1 MADGQVEIA
10 VIVDGKQIAVLNK
23 DLDNVGKTGQKASSG
38 LKTIATS
45 LGLVKVASAALN
57 VMKQS
62 LDAAIDRFDT
72 MQKFPKVM
80 SALGFSA
87 DESTA
92 SINKLSDGI
101 EGLPTKLNDVV
112 SQTQQLTAITGDLS
126 KSTDTVLALNNAF
139 LASGA
144 SAEDASRGM
153 VQYNQMLS
161 KGAVDMQSWRSL
173 QETMPLALQKTAEAM
188 GFVGQTAQLDLYNAL
203 KEGDKTFEEFNNSLI
218 ELGTGTGEL
227 AKLAKINSEGIS
239 TSFSNL
245 RNAAVK
251 GLANVLEAFD
261 DLSKEATG
269 KSIAKNLDG
278 LKSGVNT
285 TFKFITSTIKA
296 STPVVSLFI
305 STLGTTI
312 DIVKPLSPALV
323 GLAAA
328 YASLKIIQTV
338 SSFMSNQNTLL
349 DAALSS
355 GKNMV
360 IVTKAQMEAEVAKIG
375 VQKVGMAAT
384 AANNGMLTLS
394 NVLYGVLTGSISAT
408 AAATAIMTAATTA
421 LSAAITF
428 LTGPIGWIVGGIAA
442 LTTALVI
449 NNKKSKE
456 AKEKVEQETKV
467 YRDLNDSIK
476 SSRVER
482 EKSISSLDT
491 ESKVSDSLISSLS
504 ELYSQTDLTKTK
516 KADLMDIVDQ
526 LNGKFSDLNLVY
538 DEETGYLNQSID
550 LIKQKTEAYEA
561 QSKVTAYN
569 DAITENMKEQIQLE
583 TQSKQLKESISDLEE
598 QLAGRSTENRR
609 ENNIALREQQA
620 ALEETHEQE
629 KTNASEY
636 EILMQGRQDA
646 LSAYSQAESE
656 ATAAIQEAN
665 ANTSLSYD
673 MLNEAQQSAMDA
685 MRSQYQSLQETATNA
700 YDVINTKSELS
711 VSQMTE
717 NMAKN
722 QEIISQW
729 ADNIN
734 TLAERGL
741 DQGLLQQLRD
751 AGPESAAQVAALV
764 GASDAEFQKFNEV
777 ASNAGS
783 TSIEAFKTA
792 FDTDGQGISD
802 SVINLVTSAKETLS
816 SQMASA
822 DFGSIGK
829 NIPEGLVSGINEGA
843 DQAGTASENLAQKV
857 TDRFKS
863 PLGINSPSRLFNQF
877 GGYLIQ
883 GLTQGI
889 NNGNGLVNSAVNRL
903 TTTIIN
909 GMKKTV
915 TISKQTS
922 NQIPQA
928 FSSLPSQ
935 MNMVGSQAMNGL
947 ASGIRGNSGAAL
959 AAASSVASQ
968 ITARMKKAMEIHSPS
983 RIMRDEVG
991 RFIPEGVAV
1000 GIQKY
1005 ANKAFSAMDGLAN
1018 GLMRPIQPEIAA
1030 GTQNIGAMV
1039 GSSQIINNYSQSS
1052 NTSGIAGLVAQI
1064 ANRPVQATFKIG
1076 EREIVKAI
1084 AKPLQNELNEMK
1096 ELETLF
1102 KGGRLNER

>member
-80 SALGFSA
+80 SALGFST

-112 SQTQQLTAITGDLS
+112 AQTQQLTAITGDLS

-161 KGAVDMQSWRSL
+161 KGTVDMQSWRSL

-203 KEGDKTFEEFNNSLI
+203 KEGDRTFEEFNNALI

-251 GLANVLEAFD
+251 GLANVLEALD
-261 DLSKEATG
+261 DLSKAATG

-296 STPVVSLFI
+296 STPVVSLFV

-312 DIVKPLSPALV
+312 DVVKPLSPALV

-394 NVLYGVLTGSISAT
+394 NVLYGVLTGSISAS
-408 AAATAIMTAATTA
+408 AAATAIMTAATSA

-442 LTTALVI
+442 LTTVLVI

-456 AKEKVEQETKV
+456 AKEKVEQEVKA
-467 YRDLNDSIK
+467 YKDLNDSIK
-476 SSRVER
+476 NSRVER
-482 EKSISSLDT
+482 EKNIKNLET
-491 ESKVSDSLISSLS
+491 ESAISDSLIDSLAG
-504 ELYSQTDLTKTK
+504 LYAQTDLTKAK

-526 LNGKFSDLNLVY
+526 LNGKFTDLNLVY
-538 DEETGYLNQSID
+538 NEETGYLNQSID
-550 LIKQKTEAYEA
+550 LIRQKTEAYEA

-583 TQSKQLKESISDLEE
+583 SQSIALKQSIAELEE
-598 QLAGRSTENRR
+598 QLSGRSTENRR
-609 ENNIALREQQA
+609 ENNIALKEQQA
-620 ALEETHEQE
+620 ALQETHEQE
-629 KTNASEY
+629 KVNASEY

-646 LSAYSQAESE
+646 LNNYAQAEAN
-656 ATAAIQEAN
+656 ATTAIQEAN
-665 ANTSLSYD
+665 ANTTVSYD
-673 MLNEAQQSAMDA
+673 MLNEAQKTAMDS
-685 MRSQYQSLQETATNA
+685 MRQQYQSLTEAATNS

-711 VSQMTE
+711 VAQMTE
-717 NMAKN
+717 NMAQN

-729 ADNIN
+729 ATNID
-734 TLAERGL
+734 TLAKKGL
-741 DQGLLQQLRD
+741 DEGLLQQLRE

-764 GASDAEFQKFNEV
+764 GASDEEFQRFNEV
-777 ASNAGS
+777 ASNAGN
-783 TSIEAFKTA
+783 TGITAFKTA
-792 FDTDGQGISD
+792 FDVGSQEIPD
-802 SVINLVTSAKETLS
+802 SVMKIVTSAKETLNT
-816 SQMASA
+816 QMSA
-822 DFGSIGK
+822 ANFQEFGK
-829 NIPEGLVSGINEGA
+829 NVSDGASSGI
-843 DQAGTASENLAQKV
+843 DQNSGKAGDASEKLAQKV
-857 TDRFKS
+857 TDRFKA
-863 PLGINSPSRLFNQF
+863 PLGINSPSKLFNQF

-883 GLTQGI
+883 GLVQGV
-889 NNGNGLVNSAVNRL
+889 NNGNGLVNSAVNKL
-903 TTTIIN
+903 TMTIIN

-915 TISKQTS
+915 VISRQTS
-922 NQIPQA
+922 TQIPQA
-928 FSSLPSQ
+928 FAGLPNQ
-935 MNMVGSQAMNGL
+935 MASIGSQAMNGL

-959 AAASSVASQ
+959 SAAANVASQ
-968 ITARMKKAMEIHSPS
+968 ITATMKKAMEIHSPS

-1000 GIQKY
+1000 GIDKY
-1005 ANKAFSAMDGLAN
+1005 ANKAYMAMNSLSK
-1018 GLMRPIQPEIAA
+1018 GLMKPISPEIAA
-1030 GTQNIGAMV
+1030 GANHLGGLTGV
-1039 GSSQIINNYSQSS
+1039 SQIINHNYSNNNS
-1052 NTSGIAGLVAQI
+1052 NIGMIDAIVKL
-1064 ANRPVQATFKIG
+1064 ANRPAIFKHEVDKREFSRIFAEPITEQQVTRQSIIKSVRG
-1076 EREIVKAI
+1076 EV
-1084 AKPLQNELNEMK
+1084 
-1096 ELETLF
+1096 
-1102 KGGRLNER
+1102 

>member
-45 LGLVKVASAALN
+45 LGLIKVASAALN

-80 SALGFSA
+80 SALGFST

-161 KGAVDMQSWRSL
+161 KGTVDMQSWRSL

-203 KEGDKTFEEFNNSLI
+203 KEGDRTFEEFNNSLI
-218 ELGTGTGEL
+218 KLGTGTGDL

-251 GLANVLEAFD
+251 GLANVLEALD
-261 DLSKEATG
+261 DLSKAATG

-296 STPVVSLFI
+296 STPVVSLFV

-312 DIVKPLSPALV
+312 DVVKPLSPALV

-338 SSFMSNQNTLL
+338 SSFMSKQNEII
-349 DAALSS
+349 DAVLSS

-360 IVTKAQMEAEVAKIG
+360 IVTKAKMAAEVAEIG
-375 VQKVGMAAT
+375 VQKAGMVAT
-384 AANNGMLTLS
+384 AANHGMLKISTT
-394 NVLYGVLTGSISAT
+394 LYGILTGSLFTTAT
-408 AAATAIMTAATTA
+408 ATAVVTAATSA

-482 EKSISSLDT
+482 DKNISSLDT

-569 DAITENMKEQIQLE
+569 DAITENLKEQIQLE
-583 TQSKQLKESISDLEE
+583 SQSKQLKESIAELEE

-609 ENNIALREQQA
+609 ENNIALKEQQA
-620 ALEETHEQE
+620 ALEETHAQE
-629 KTNASEY
+629 TKNAEEY
-636 EILMQGRQDA
+636 KYLMQGRQDA
-646 LSAYSQAESE
+646 LTSLTEAEAIAAA
-656 ATAAIQEAN
+656 ATQEAN
-665 ANTSLSYD
+665 ANTALSYD
-673 MLNEAQQSAMDA
+673 QLKEAGKTAVDA
-685 MRSQYQSLQETATNA
+685 MREQYQSLTEAATNS
-700 YDVINTKSELS
+700 YDVINTQSELS
-711 VSQMTE
+711 VAQMTE
-717 NMAKN
+717 NMAQN

-729 ADNIN
+729 ATNID
-734 TLAERGL
+734 TLAKKGL
-741 DQGLLQQLRD
+741 DEGLLQQLRE

-764 GASDAEFQKFNEV
+764 GASDEEFQKFNEV
-777 ASNAGS
+777 ASNAG
-783 TSIEAFKTA
+783 TTGIEAFKTA

-802 SVINLVTSAKETLS
+802 SVLKLVTSAKETLT
-816 SQMASA
+816 SQMAA
-822 DFGSIGK
+822 ANFEQYGK
-829 NIPEGLVSGINEGA
+829 NVSDGASSGI
-843 DQAGTASENLAQKV
+843 DQNSGKAGDASEKLAQKV
-857 TDRFKS
+857 TDRFKA
-863 PLGINSPSRLFNQF
+863 PLGINSPSKLFNQF
-877 GGYLIQ
+877 GGYLVEGLIQ
-883 GLTQGI
+883 GL
-889 NNGNGLVNSAVNRL
+889 NNGNGLVNSAINKL
-903 TTTIIN
+903 TMTVIT

-915 TISKQTS
+915 TIAKQTA
-922 NQIPQA
+922 NQMPQA
-928 FSSLPSQ
+928 FNSLPSQ
-935 MNMVGSQAMNGL
+935 MTMVGNQAMNGL
-947 ASGIRGNSGAAL
+947 ANGIRGNSGAAL

-1000 GIQKY
+1000 GIKKY
-1005 ANKAFSAMDGLAN
+1005 ASKAFAAMDGLSE
-1018 GLMRPIQPEIAA
+1018 GLLRPISPEFAS
-1030 GTQNIGAMV
+1030 GAHNV
-1039 GSSQIINNYSQSS
+1039 GSLAASQVTNNSTNNPVSIYNQ
-1052 NTSGIAGLVAQI
+1052 GLLDGAIFQVREEADIQKIA
-1064 ANRPVQATFKIG
+1064 
-1076 EREIVKAI
+1076 KAI
-1084 AKPLQNELNEMK
+1084 KDQDEHLNPN
-1096 ELETLF
+1096 
-1102 KGGRLNER
+1102 RYPWERR

>member
-80 SALGFSA
+80 SALGFST

-161 KGAVDMQSWRSL
+161 KGTVDMQSWRSL

-203 KEGDKTFEEFNNSLI
+203 KEGDRTFEEFNNSLI
-218 ELGTGTGEL
+218 ELGTGTGDL

-251 GLANVLEAFD
+251 GLANVLEALD
-261 DLSKEATG
+261 DLSKAATG

-296 STPVVSLFI
+296 STPVVSLFV

-482 EKSISSLDT
+482 DKNISSLDT

-569 DAITENMKEQIQLE
+569 DAITENLKEQIELE
-583 TQSKQLKESISDLEE
+583 TQSKQLKESIAELEE

-629 KTNASEY
+629 KANASEY
-636 EILMQGRQDA
+636 EILMQGRQGA
-646 LSAYSQAESE
+646 LTSLTEAEAIAAA
-656 ATAAIQEAN
+656 ATQEAN
-665 ANTSLSYD
+665 ANTTLSYD
-673 MLNEAQQSAMDA
+673 QLKEAGKTAVDA
-685 MRSQYQSLQETATNA
+685 MREQYQSLTEAATNS
-700 YDVINTKSELS
+700 YDVINTQSELS
-711 VSQMTE
+711 VAQMTE
-717 NMAKN
+717 NMAQN

-729 ADNIN
+729 ATNID
-734 TLAERGL
+734 TLAKKGL
-741 DQGLLQQLRD
+741 DEGLLQQLRE

-764 GASDAEFQKFNEV
+764 GASDEEFQKFNEV
-777 ASNAGS
+777 ASNAG
-783 TSIEAFKTA
+783 TTGIEAFKTA

-802 SVINLVTSAKETLS
+802 SVLKLVTSAKETLT
-816 SQMASA
+816 SQMAA
-822 DFGSIGK
+822 ANFEQYGK
-829 NIPEGLVSGINEGA
+829 NVSDGASSGI
-843 DQAGTASENLAQKV
+843 DQNSGKAGDASEKLAQKV
-857 TDRFKS
+857 TDRFKA
-863 PLGINSPSRLFNQF
+863 PLGINSPSKLFNQF
-877 GGYLIQ
+877 GGYLVEGLIQ
-883 GLTQGI
+883 GL
-889 NNGNGLVNSAVNRL
+889 NNGNGLVNSAINKL
-903 TTTIIN
+903 TMTVIT

-915 TISKQTS
+915 TIAKQTA
-922 NQIPQA
+922 NQMPQA
-928 FSSLPSQ
+928 FNSLPSQ
-935 MNMVGSQAMNGL
+935 MTMVGNQAMNGL
-947 ASGIRGNSGAAL
+947 ANGIRGNSGAAL

-1000 GIQKY
+1000 GIKKY
-1005 ANKAFSAMDGLAN
+1005 ASKAFAAMDGLSE
-1018 GLMRPIQPEIAA
+1018 GLMRPISPELAS
-1030 GTQNIGAMV
+1030 GAHNV
-1039 GSSQIINNYSQSS
+1039 GSLAASQVTNNSTNNPVSIYNQGLLDGAIFQVREEADVQKLAKEINDL
-1052 NTSGIAGLVAQI
+1052 TTKEAG
-1064 ANRPVQATFKIG
+1064 NKGFR
-1076 EREIVKAI
+1076 R
-1084 AKPLQNELNEMK
+1084 MK
-1096 ELETLF
+1096 
-1102 KGGRLNER
+1102 

>member
-38 LKTIATS
+38 LKAIATS

-72 MQKFPKVM
+72 MKKFPKVM
-80 SALGFSA
+80 SALGFST

-161 KGAVDMQSWRSL
+161 KGTVDMQSWRSL

-203 KEGDKTFEEFNNSLI
+203 KEGDRTFEEFNNSLI
-218 ELGTGTGEL
+218 ELGTGTGDL

-251 GLANVLEAFD
+251 GLANVLEALD
-261 DLSKEATG
+261 DLSKAATG

-296 STPVVSLFI
+296 STPVVSLFV

-338 SSFMSNQNTLL
+338 SSFMANQNTLL

-482 EKSISSLDT
+482 DKNISSLDT

-569 DAITENMKEQIQLE
+569 DAITENLKEQIELE
-583 TQSKQLKESISDLEE
+583 TQSKQLKESIAELEE

-629 KTNASEY
+629 KANASEY
-636 EILMQGRQDA
+636 EILMQGRQGA
-646 LSAYSQAESE
+646 LTSLTEAEAIAAA
-656 ATAAIQEAN
+656 ATQEAN
-665 ANTSLSYD
+665 ANTALSYD
-673 MLNEAQQSAMDA
+673 QLKEAGRTAVDA
-685 MRSQYQSLQETATNA
+685 MREQYQSLTEAATNS
-700 YDVINTKSELS
+700 YDVINTQSELS
-711 VSQMTE
+711 VAQMTE
-717 NMAKN
+717 NMAQN

-729 ADNIN
+729 ATNID
-734 TLAERGL
+734 TLAKKGL
-741 DQGLLQQLRD
+741 DEGLLQQLRE

-764 GASDAEFQKFNEV
+764 GASDEEFQKFNEV
-777 ASNAGS
+777 ASNAG
-783 TSIEAFKTA
+783 TTGIEAFKTA

-802 SVINLVTSAKETLS
+802 SVMKLVTSAKETLT
-816 SQMASA
+816 SQMAA
-822 DFGSIGK
+822 ANFEQYGK
-829 NIPEGLVSGINEGA
+829 NVSDGASSGI
-843 DQAGTASENLAQKV
+843 DQNSGKAGDASEKLAQKV

-863 PLGINSPSRLFNQF
+863 PLGINSPSKLFNQF
-877 GGYLIQ
+877 GGYLVEGLIQ
-883 GLTQGI
+883 GL
-889 NNGNGLVNSAVNRL
+889 NNGNGLVNSAINKL
-903 TTTIIN
+903 TMTVIT

-915 TISKQTS
+915 TIAKQTA
-922 NQIPQA
+922 NQMPQA
-928 FSSLPSQ
+928 FNSLPSQ
-935 MNMVGSQAMNGL
+935 MTMVGNQAMNGL
-947 ASGIRGNSGAAL
+947 ANGIRGNSGAAL

-1000 GIQKY
+1000 GIKKY
-1005 ANKAFSAMDGLAN
+1005 ANKAFAAMDGLSE
-1018 GLMRPIQPEIAA
+1018 GLMRPISPELAS
-1030 GTQNIGAMV
+1030 GAHNV
-1039 GSSQIINNYSQSS
+1039 GSLAASQVTNNSTNNPVSIYNQGLLDGAIFQVREEADVQKLAKEINDL
-1052 NTSGIAGLVAQI
+1052 TTKEAG
-1064 ANRPVQATFKIG
+1064 NKGFR
-1076 EREIVKAI
+1076 R
-1084 AKPLQNELNEMK
+1084 MK
-1096 ELETLF
+1096 
-1102 KGGRLNER
+1102 

>member
-1 MADGQVEIA
+1 MSDGQVEIA
-10 VIVDGKQIAVLNK
+10 VIVDGKQVSVLNK
-23 DLDNVGKTGQKASSG
+23 DLGALEKGGQKASSG

-45 LGLVKVASAALN
+45 LGLVKVASAALG

-112 SQTQQLTAITGDLS
+112 AQTQQLTAITGDLS

-153 VQYNQMLS
+153 IQYNQMLA
-161 KGAVDMQSWRSL
+161 KGKVDMQSWRSL

-188 GFVGQTAQLDLYNAL
+188 GFVGKTAQGELYSAL
-203 KEGDKTFEEFNNSLI
+203 LNGEKTFDEFNNSLV

-227 AKLAKINSEGIS
+227 AKLAKVNSEGIS

-251 GLANVLEAFD
+251 GLANVLDSLNE
-261 DLSKEATG
+261 LSKASTG
-269 KSIAKNLDG
+269 NSIAKNLDS

-296 STPVVSLFI
+296 STPIVSAFVKV
-305 STLGTTI
+305 LGTTVNA
-312 DIVKPLSPALV
+312 VKPLTPALI
-323 GLAAA
+323 GLAAG
-328 YASLKIIQTV
+328 YAALKIIQSV
-338 SSFMSNQNTLL
+338 SSFMSAQNTIL

-355 GKNMV
+355 GKNMI
-360 IVTKAQMEAEVAKIG
+360 IVTKAQMDAEVAKIG
-375 VQKVGMAAT
+375 VQKAGTAAT

-408 AAATAIMTAATTA
+408 AAATALMTAVTSA

-428 LTGPIGWIVGGIAA
+428 LTGPIGWIVGGVAA

-449 NNKKSKE
+449 NNKKSNE
-456 AKEKVEQETKV
+456 AKEKVKEETQA

-476 SSRVER
+476 DSRVER
-482 EKSISSLDT
+482 EKSIKNLDT
-491 ESKVSDSLISSLS
+491 ESAISSSLIDNLAV
-504 ELYSQTDLTKTK
+504 LYAQTDLTKAK
-516 KADLMDIVDQ
+516 KADLADVVDQ
-526 LNGKFSDLNLVY
+526 LNNKFSDLNLVY

-550 LIKQKTEAYEA
+550 LIREKTEAYEA
-561 QSKVTAYN
+561 QAKVTAYN

-583 TQSKQLKESISDLEE
+583 SQSIQLKESIAELEE

-609 ENNIALREQQA
+609 ENNIALREQKA

-629 KTNASEY
+629 KANASDY
-636 EILMQGRQDA
+636 ETLLQGRQDA
-646 LSAYSQAESE
+646 LSAYAQAEADANS
-656 ATAAIQEAN
+656 AIQGAN
-665 ANTSLSYD
+665 ANTVLSYD
-673 MLNEAQQSAMDA
+673 MLNESQQSAMDA
-685 MRSQYQSLQETATNA
+685 MRSQYQSLQEAATNA

-734 TLAERGL
+734 TLAEKGL

-764 GASDAEFQKFNEV
+764 GASDEEFQKFNEV

-783 TSIEAFKTA
+783 TGANAFKTA

-802 SVINLVTSAKETLS
+802 SVMKLVTSAKETLS
-816 SQMASA
+816 SQMAAA

-829 NIPEGLVSGINEGA
+829 NIPEGLVSGIDSGS
-843 DQAGTASENLAQKV
+843 DQAGKSSENLAQKV
-857 TDRFKS
+857 TDRFKA

-883 GLTQGI
+883 GLSQGI
-889 NNGNGLVNSAVNRL
+889 SNGTPIITAAVNKL

-909 GMKKTV
+909 GMKKSV
-915 TISKQTS
+915 TAAKQTS

-928 FSSLPSQ
+928 FSSLPGQ
-935 MNMVGSQAMNGL
+935 MSTVGSQAMNGL

-968 ITARMKKAMEIHSPS
+968 ITARMKSAMEIHSPS

-1000 GIQKY
+1000 GIRKY
-1005 ANKAFSAMDGLAN
+1005 ANKAFTAMDGLAS
-1018 GLMRPIQPEIAA
+1018 GLMRPIQPEMAA
-1030 GTQNIGAMV
+1030 GAQNIGATI
-1039 GSSQIINNYSQSS
+1039 GTSQIINNYSQSGS
-1052 NTSGIAGLVAQI
+1052 NIADRTVFQI
-1064 ANRPVQATFKIG
+1064 PMYVQIDG
-1076 EREIVKAI
+1076 ETIVKKT
-1084 AKPLQNELNEMK
+1084 AKMTYEQIKEMQQF
-1096 ELETLF
+1096 EDRLR
-1102 KGGRLNER
+1102 GGTNSARSDIW

>member
-72 MQKFPKVM
+72 MKKFPKVM
-80 SALGFSA
+80 SALGFST

-112 SQTQQLTAITGDLS
+112 AQTQQLTAITGDLS

-161 KGAVDMQSWRSL
+161 KGTVDMQSWRSL

-203 KEGDKTFEEFNNSLI
+203 KEGDRTFEEFNNALI

-251 GLANVLEAFD
+251 GLANVLEALD
-261 DLSKEATG
+261 DLSKAATG

-296 STPVVSLFI
+296 STPVVSLFV

-312 DIVKPLSPALV
+312 DVVKPLSPALV

-394 NVLYGVLTGSISAT
+394 NVLYGVLTGSISAS
-408 AAATAIMTAATTA
+408 AAATAIMTAATSA

-456 AKEKVEQETKV
+456 AKEKVEQEVKA
-467 YRDLNDSIK
+467 YKDLNDSIK
-476 SSRVER
+476 NSRVER
-482 EKSISSLDT
+482 EKNIKNLET
-491 ESKVSDSLISSLS
+491 ESAISDSLIDSLAG
-504 ELYSQTDLTKTK
+504 LYAQTDLTKAK

-526 LNGKFSDLNLVY
+526 LNGKFTDLNLVY
-538 DEETGYLNQSID
+538 NEETGYLNQSID
-550 LIKQKTEAYEA
+550 LIRQKTEAYEA

-583 TQSKQLKESISDLEE
+583 SQSIALKQSIAELEE
-598 QLAGRSTENRR
+598 QLSGRSTENRR
-609 ENNIALREQQA
+609 ENNIALKEQQA
-620 ALEETHEQE
+620 ALQETHEQE
-629 KTNASEY
+629 KVNASEY

-646 LSAYSQAESE
+646 LNNYAQAEAN
-656 ATAAIQEAN
+656 ATTAIQEAN
-665 ANTSLSYD
+665 AYTTLSYD
-673 MLNEAQQSAMDA
+673 MLNEAQKTAMDS
-685 MRSQYQSLQETATNA
+685 MRQQYQSLTEAATNS

-711 VSQMTE
+711 VAQMTE
-717 NMAKN
+717 NMAQN

-729 ADNIN
+729 ATNID
-734 TLAERGL
+734 TLAKKGL
-741 DQGLLQQLRD
+741 DEGLLQQLRE

-764 GASDAEFQKFNEV
+764 GASDEEFQRFNEV
-777 ASNAGS
+777 ASNAGN
-783 TSIEAFKTA
+783 TGITAFKTA
-792 FDTDGQGISD
+792 FDVGSQEIPD
-802 SVINLVTSAKETLS
+802 SVMKIVTSAKETLNT
-816 SQMASA
+816 QMSA
-822 DFGSIGK
+822 ANFQEFGK
-829 NIPEGLVSGINEGA
+829 NVSDGASSGI
-843 DQAGTASENLAQKV
+843 DQNSGKAGDASEKLAQKV
-857 TDRFKS
+857 TDRFKA
-863 PLGINSPSRLFNQF
+863 PLGINSPSKLFNQF

-883 GLTQGI
+883 GLVQGV
-889 NNGNGLVNSAVNRL
+889 NNGNGLVNSAVNKL
-903 TTTIIN
+903 TMTIIN

-915 TISKQTS
+915 VISRQTS
-922 NQIPQA
+922 TQIPQA
-928 FSSLPSQ
+928 FAGLPNQ
-935 MNMVGSQAMNGL
+935 MASIGSQAMNGL

-959 AAASSVASQ
+959 SAAANVASQ
-968 ITARMKKAMEIHSPS
+968 ITATMKKAMEIHSPS

-1000 GIQKY
+1000 GIDKY
-1005 ANKAFSAMDGLAN
+1005 ANKAYMAMSSLSK
-1018 GLMRPIQPEIAA
+1018 GLMKPISPEIAA
-1030 GTQNIGAMV
+1030 GANHLGGLTGA
-1039 GSSQIINNYSQSS
+1039 SQIINNNYAYSQS
-1052 NTSGIAGLVAQI
+1052 NDEGKYI
-1064 ANRPVQATFKIG
+1064 
-1076 EREIVKAI
+1076 IVKSEVNLDGHKIAEGTNKYHKAI
-1084 AKPLQNELNEMK
+1084 NMRADRASARSV
-1096 ELETLF
+1096 
-1102 KGGRLNER
+1102 GRR

>member
-72 MQKFPKVM
+72 MQRFPKVM
-80 SALGFSA
+80 SALGYST

-101 EGLPTKLNDVV
+101 EGLPTRLNDVV
-112 SQTQQLTAITGDLS
+112 AQTQQLTAITGDLS
-126 KSTDTVLALNNAF
+126 NSTDTVLALNNAF
-139 LASGA
+139 LASGS

-153 VQYNQMLS
+153 IQYNQMLS
-161 KGAVDMQSWRSL
+161 KGTVDMQSWRSL
-173 QETMPLALQKTAEAM
+173 QETMPIALTKTAEAM
-188 GFVGQTAQLDLYNAL
+188 GFVGRTAQLDLYNAL
-203 KEGDKTFEEFNNSLI
+203 KEGDRTFDEFNNALI

-227 AKLAKINSEGIS
+227 AKLAKINSEGIA

-245 RNAAVK
+245 KTATVN
-251 GLANVLEAFD
+251 GLSNVLTALNE
-261 DLSKEATG
+261 LSKEATG
-269 KSIAKNLDG
+269 KNIAKNLDG
-278 LKSGVNT
+278 LKGGVRS
-285 TFKFITSTIKA
+285 TFNFITSAIKA
-296 STPVVSLFI
+296 STPVVSLFV

-312 DIVKPLSPALV
+312 NIVKPLTPALV

-328 YASLKIIQTV
+328 YASLKVIQTV
-338 SSFMSNQNTLL
+338 SSFMSNQNKLL

-384 AANNGMLTLS
+384 AANHGMLTLS
-394 NVLYGVLTGSISAT
+394 NVLYGLLTGSITAT
-408 AAATAIMTAATTA
+408 TAATAIMTAATSA

-456 AKEKVEQETKV
+456 AKEKVEQEMKA
-467 YRDLNDSIK
+467 YKDLNDSIK

-491 ESKVSDSLISSLS
+491 ESKVSDSLIASLS

-516 KADLMDIVDQ
+516 KADLMDVVDQ

-583 TQSKQLKESISDLEE
+583 SQSKQLKESIAELEE

-609 ENNIALREQQA
+609 ENNIALKEQQA
-620 ALEETHEQE
+620 ALEETHAQE
-629 KTNASEY
+629 TKNAEEY
-636 EILMQGRQDA
+636 KDLMQGRQDA
-646 LSAYSQAESE
+646 LTSLTEVE
-656 ATAAIQEAN
+656 AIAAAATQEAN
-665 ANTSLSYD
+665 SNTALSYD
-673 MLNEAQQSAMDA
+673 QLKEAGKTAVDA
-685 MRSQYQSLQETATNA
+685 MREQYQSLTEAATNS
-700 YDVINTKSELS
+700 YDVINTQSELS
-711 VSQMTE
+711 VAQMTE
-717 NMAKN
+717 NMAQN

-729 ADNIN
+729 ATNID
-734 TLAERGL
+734 TLAKKGL
-741 DQGLLQQLRD
+741 DEGLLQQLRE

-764 GASDAEFQKFNEV
+764 GASDEEFQKFNEV
-777 ASNAGS
+777 ASNAG
-783 TSIEAFKTA
+783 TTGVEAFKTA
-792 FDTDGQGISD
+792 FDTDSHGVSD
-802 SVINLVTSAKETLS
+802 SVMNLVTSAKETLS
-816 SQMASA
+816 SQMAEANFQQYGNNVSDGA
-822 DFGSIGK
+822 A
-829 NIPEGLVSGINEGA
+829 SGI
-843 DQAGTASENLAQKV
+843 DQNSGKAGDASEKLAQKV
-857 TDRFKS
+857 TDRFKA
-863 PLGINSPSRLFNQF
+863 PLGINSPSKLFNQF

-883 GLTQGI
+883 GLVQGV
-889 NNGNGLVNSAVNRL
+889 NNGNGLVNSAVNKL
-903 TTTIIN
+903 TMTIIN

-915 TISKQTS
+915 VISRQTS
-922 NQIPQA
+922 TQIPQA
-928 FSSLPSQ
+928 FAGLPNQ
-935 MNMVGSQAMNGL
+935 MASIGSQAMNGL

-959 AAASSVASQ
+959 SAAANVASQ
-968 ITARMKKAMEIHSPS
+968 ITATMKKAMEIHSPS

-1000 GIQKY
+1000 GIDKY
-1005 ANKAFSAMDGLAN
+1005 ANKAYMAMSNLSK
-1018 GLMRPIQPEIAA
+1018 GLMKPISPEIAA
-1030 GTQNIGAMV
+1030 GANHLGGLTGV
-1039 GSSQIINNYSQSS
+1039 SQIINHNYSNNNS
-1052 NTSGIAGLVAQI
+1052 NIGMIDAIVKL
-1064 ANRPVQATFKIG
+1064 ANRPAIFKQEVDKREFSRIFAEPINEEQATSESFKNMLNG
-1076 EREIVKAI
+1076 VKP
-1084 AKPLQNELNEMK
+1084 K
-1096 ELETLF
+1096 
-1102 KGGRLNER
+1102 R